1 MVVKLK
7 IDQFTGGDMTFS
19 VRRRFRPNAA
29 YYKQFYT
36 SGALTLEALNEIKKS
51 KGTKL
56 SDEYFSVKQEAQVD
70 NLDDSEY
77 ILEEIKEGVKESV
90 KEDIK
95 EKVKEDIK
103 EEVKEQIKEEA
114 PKTFLDALTA
124 AYTRNAPQTS
134 ILKRKYTKRLPELT
148 IEQKTLDTFFKENPN
163 EIDTKQK
170 TLDTY
175 VTTMTKDEKAI
186 QDYYKILKE
195 EGY

>member
-56 SDEYFSVKQEAQVD
+56 SDEYFTVKQEAQND

-77 ILEEIKEGVKESV
+77 ILEEIKEG
-90 KEDIK
+90 
-95 EKVKEDIK
+95 IK
-103 EEVKEQIKEEA
+103 EEVKEQVKEEA

-134 ILKRKYTKRLPELT
+134 ILKRKYTKRLPELK
-148 IEQKTLDTFFKENPN
+148 IEQKTLDTFFKEKPN
-163 EIDTKQK
+163 EIDTKQR

-175 VTTMTKDEKAI
+175 VNTMSKEEKAI

-195 EGY
+195 EGF